1 MAVSTDFVA
10 YHLGIAWVTSRSL
23 LMNMALKGLIEM
35 EKTTK
40 SMIFR
45 LPKVVH
51 EKEVATPE
59 ARM

>member
-10 YHLGIAWVTSRSL
+10 YHLGIAWVTARLL
-23 LMNMALKGLIEM
+23 LMNMTLKGLVEM

-45 LPKVVH
+45 LPKVAH
-51 EKEVATPE
+51 EKEAATPE
-59 ARM
+59 AKT